1 MINDGVYMEYL
12 GLWVLVGIFAV
23 FMWGL
28 GRFISDSEA
37 DFKKYTE
44 ELKKRGRL

>member
-1 MINDGVYMEYL
+1 MEYL

-28 GRFISDSEA
+28 GRFIFTSGDELR
-37 DFKKYTE
+37 KYNE

>member
-1 MINDGVYMEYL
+1 MAEFIVYGVLIGM
-12 GLWVLVGIFAV
+12 FAI

-28 GRFISDSEA
+28 GRFISDSEK

-44 ELKKRGRL
+44 EHKKRGQL

>member
-1 MINDGVYMEYL
+1 MEYL
-12 GLWVLVGIFAV
+12 GLWVLVGMFAV

-28 GRFISDSEA
+28 GRFIFTSD
-37 DFKKYTE
+37 KYLREHIE

>member
-1 MINDGVYMEYL
+1 MAEFIVY
-12 GLWVLVGIFAV
+12 GVLVGMFAV

>member
-1 MINDGVYMEYL
+1 MAEFIVY
-12 GLWVLVGIFAV
+12 GVLVGMFAI

-28 GRFISDSEA
+28 GRFISTSNEDL
-37 DFKKYTE
+37 KKHIE